1 MIKKEEIEQA
11 LQDKSVITAVCFE
24 ANYWNIDSLKWE
36 AKNFVGNGL
45 NIWETFQNC
54 MSFLD
59 SFLPNVEDDDN
70 EYRFYFDKHYC
81 IATIWFMDNSWIS
94 TEYIPN
100 DYDGDMVL
108 IYHKIP
114 QIPEV

>member
-1 MIKKEEIEQA
+1 MIKRKEIEQV
-11 LQDKSVITAVCFE
+11 LQEKPAIVAVCFE

-59 SFLPNVEDDDN
+59 SFLPNVEDDDS
-70 EYRFYFDKHYC
+70 EYWFYFDEHYC
-81 IATIWFMDNSWIS
+81 RATIWFVDNTWIS
-94 TEYIPN
+94 TEYIS
-100 DYDGDMVL
+100 DGYDGDMAL
-108 IYHKIP
+108 IYHKCPEIP
-114 QIPEV
+114 VV